1 MFFFDKIMN
10 LFKFKQ
16 DNKKEQLERTIVDAG
31 DGGTS
36 VITLIKELIAG
47 DVFLRDVVQK
57 QFLFVLFL
65 VVLSLVYVNNKF
77 LYERQLRE
85 ISALRF
91 EVVDL
96 RYRSHTITKE
106 VKLAG
111 RRTMVIESLKA
122 RGSNLGEA
130 TKPIVI
136 IED

>member
-1 MFFFDKIMN
+1 MN

-65 VVLSLVYVNNKF
+65 YVFN
-77 LYERQLRE
+77 
-85 ISALRF
+85 S
-91 EVVDL
+91 
-96 RYRSHTITKE
+96 S
-106 VKLAG
+106 
-111 RRTMVIESLKA
+111 
-122 RGSNLGEA
+122 SNFS
-130 TKPIVI
+130 IF
-136 IED
+136 